1 MTWNAP
7 NLDQATSL
15 TMENYIDVDP
25 IHKPS

>member
-7 NLDQATSL
+7 NLDQAASL